1 MDHPGPGKDLPDN
14 RPVRALIR
22 SQR

>member
-1 MDHPGPGKDLPDN
+1 MDYPGPGKDLPDSL
-14 RPVRALIR
+14 PVRALIR

>member
-1 MDHPGPGKDLPDN
+1 MDYPGPGKDLPDS